1 MMPVLAY
8 VGICLLIGL
17 IGESRRGGFVLYF
30 LLATIATPPVALL
43 AMILMTPRPKHPKK
57 PAA

>member
-1 MMPVLAY
+1 MMPVLVY

-30 LLATIATPPVALL
+30 LLAFAITPPVALL
-43 AMILMTPRPKHPKK
+43 VMIVMSPRPKK